1 MAPEAFSFASVS
13 KRFGAVQANA
23 AVSFSVQDKSIH
35 GVVGENGAGKSTI
48 MKLLYGLYTP
58 DEGSITV
65 RGKKVKFRSPQDAL
79 AEGIGMVHQHF
90 MLVPTLAV
98 WENVVLGSE
107 PHAWASNR
115 KKSLARLSEIQ
126 KEFGFH
132 LDLEAKVETLP
143 VGLQQQVEIL
153 KILYREAKILIF
165 DEPTAVLT
173 PQEVDTFI
181 ERLRGLQAQGKTI
194 IFISHKLKE
203 ILKLTD
209 RVTVMRQGKVV
220 GSWETD
226 SLTETSLAEAMIGRK
241 MHSLPHRTPT
251 PAAEPLLK
259 AEKLSVT
266 SAHRRV
272 LSDLSFSLR
281 AGEVVGVAGVDGNG
295 QQEWIE
301 TLARVRSDYEGH
313 LTWKGQ
319 DYRAWSTYDFK
330 QRGLGVIPP
339 DRLFEAVILDFTL
352 SENVLLGH
360 HFATEVTKGGRVFW
374 PQLAKTTS
382 DLIHRFDIRPNDP
395 QARMGGLSGG
405 NQQKLVV
412 SRELSR
418 NVQLLVAAHPTRGVD
433 IGAIEC
439 IHSEI
444 LRLRDQGAAV
454 ILFSSELDEILA
466 LSDRILVLY
475 NGKIQGECTRAE
487 ADETQIGLWMTGGS
501 Q

>member
-1 MAPEAFSFASVS
+1 MTPEAFSFDSVS
-13 KRFGAVQANA
+13 KRFGAVLANSSI
-23 AVSFSVQDKSIH
+23 SFGVQDQSIH

-48 MKLLYGLYTP
+48 MKLLYGLYSP
-58 DEGSITV
+58 DAGTITV
-65 RGKKVKFRSPQDAL
+65 RGKPVTFRSPQDAI

-107 PHAWASNR
+107 PYAWSSNR
-115 KKSLARLSEIQ
+115 KKSLQRLSQIQ
-126 KEFGFH
+126 SEFGFH

-181 ERLRGLQAQGKTI
+181 ERLRGLRAQGKTI
-194 IFISHKLKE
+194 VFISHKLKE

-220 GSWETD
+220 GSWETP

-241 MHSLPHRTPT
+241 MQPLPHRTPT
-251 PAAEPLLK
+251 PAAEPVLM
-259 AEKLSVT
+259 ADRLSVT
-266 SAHRRV
+266 ASKRRV
-272 LSDLSFSLR
+272 LSELSFALR
-281 AGEVVGVAGVDGNG
+281 AGEVVGIAGVDGNG

-301 TLARVRSDYEGH
+301 ILSRVRNDYEGR
-313 LTWKGQ
+313 LLWKGQ
-319 DYRAWSTYDFK
+319 DYRSWSTYEFK
-330 QRGLGVIPP
+330 QKGLGVIPP
-339 DRLFEAVILDFTL
+339 DRLHEAVILDFSL

-360 HFATEVTKGGRVFW
+360 HFAPEVTRGGRVFW
-374 PQLAKTTS
+374 SRLAQMTS
-382 DLIHRFDIRPNDP
+382 DLIHRFDIRPNEP
-395 QARMGGLSGG
+395 EARMGGLSGG

-418 NVQLLVAAHPTRGVD
+418 NTELLVAAHPTRGVD

-454 ILFSSELDEILA
+454 ILFSSELEEILA

-475 NGKIQGECTRAE
+475 NGKIQGECTRSE
-487 ADETQIGLWMTGGS
+487 ANETQLGLWMTGGGK
-501 Q
+501 

>member
-1 MAPEAFSFASVS
+1 MSAEAFSFASVS
-13 KRFGAVQANA
+13 KRFGAVQANS
-23 AVSFSVQDKSIH
+23 AVTFGVQDKSIH

-58 DEGSITV
+58 DEGTISV
-65 RGKKVKFRSPQDAL
+65 RGKAVKFRSPQDAL
-79 AEGIGMVHQHF
+79 AAGIGMVHQHF

-98 WENVVLGSE
+98 WENVILGSE

-115 KKSLARLSEIQ
+115 KKSLARLTELQ

-153 KILYREAKILIF
+153 KILYRQAEILIF

-181 ERLRGLQAQGKTI
+181 ERLRALRDQGKTI
-194 IFISHKLKE
+194 VFISHKLKE

-220 GSWETD
+220 GSWETP
-226 SLTETSLAEAMIGRK
+226 SLSEVSLAEAMIGRK
-241 MHSLPHRTPT
+241 MRSLPHRVPT
-251 PAAEPLLK
+251 PEREPLLK
-259 AEKLSVT
+259 AENLSVT
-266 SAHRRV
+266 HSKRKV
-272 LSDLSFSLR
+272 LSELSFSVR

-301 TLARVRSDYEGH
+301 TLARVRSDYEGR

-319 DYRAWSTYDFK
+319 DYGAWSTYDFK

-339 DRLFEAVILDFTL
+339 DRLHEAVILDFTL

-360 HFATEVTKGGRVFW
+360 HFAPEVTKGGRVFW
-374 PQLAKTTS
+374 SKLAEATS
-382 DLIHRFDIRPNDP
+382 ALIQRFDIRPSDP
-395 QARMGGLSGG
+395 EARMGGLSGG

-418 NVQLLVAAHPTRGVD
+418 NVELLVAAHPTRGVD

-454 ILFSSELDEILA
+454 ILFSSELEEILA

-475 NGKIQGECTRAE
+475 NGKLQGECTRAE
-487 ADETQIGLWMTGGS
+487 ASETQLGLWMTGGGK
-501 Q
+501 